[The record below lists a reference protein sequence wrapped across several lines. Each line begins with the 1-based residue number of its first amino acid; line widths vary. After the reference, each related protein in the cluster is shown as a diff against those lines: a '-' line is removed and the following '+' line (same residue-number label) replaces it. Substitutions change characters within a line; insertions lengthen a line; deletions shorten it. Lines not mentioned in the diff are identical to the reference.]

1 MADLTASA
9 ERHLYETDRPAW
21 LAYVAPRKAEQ
32 LRNTRDEALG
42 GAWSDLPR
50 DYQRAVWLLLD
61 AETQGRIRAVRNVE
75 KDAA

>member
-1 MADLTASA
+1 
-9 ERHLYETDRPAW
+9 
-21 LAYVAPRKAEQ
+21 

-50 DYQRAVWLLLD
+50 DYQRAVWLVLD